1 MITTLTKHSLL
12 LVSISLLGACASKE
26 RFNTAKAINE
36 ECQVEMQAART
47 AVRLRDKGKAK
58 ADMQA
63 QLPPIEPDSSRLLIN
78 LYEIVT
84 ETYQFNSLNEV
95 VYPTYRFELCMRQL
109 QGKAYPASL
118 AVIEQPLLNCQA
130 QYALQSS
137 KQSTA
142 CILQAMDQLTPQQ
155 PNHPAAQSTPTSE
168 SSNETQP

>member
-1 MITTLTKHSLL
+1 MKATLKKLCLL
-12 LVSISLLGACASKE
+12 LVTVSLLGACASKE

-47 AVRLRDKGKAK
+47 AVRLRDKGKTK

-118 AVIEQPLLNCQA
+118 ALIEQPLLDCQD

-137 KQSTA
+137 AQSTA
-142 CILQAMDQLTPQQ
+142 CILQAMDQFTPQQ
-155 PNHPAAQSTPTSE
+155 PHHPAAQSETLE